1 MKERLNQF
9 RSSGAAIGF
18 LVAYYQVQAGLVPEG
33 DLLLVGGAFAALAS
47 GLGDYLHGVLL
58 EEHTS

>member
-9 RSSGAAIGF
+9 RSSGAAVGF
-18 LVAYYQVQAGLVPEG
+18 LVAYYQVSAGLVPES

-47 GLGDYLHGVLL
+47 GVGDYLHGFLL
-58 EEHTS
+58 ENKTE